1 MMSLIWS
8 MIMTSKSLSEIMAL
22 IKVQPELL
30 SSIQAMSNKLWSGF
44 SLIKMS
50 RIRRKV
56 RSRTKLNLRS
66 LKP

>member
-50 RIRRKV
+50 RMPRKV
-56 RSRTKLNLRS
+56 KSRTKLNLRS